1 MSRTQTWRI
10 VITLILVL
18 ASFYYI
24 WPTVKYWT
32 MTQNDKDRLQASN
45 PAEYLALKEKA
56 IRLGLDLQAGMHLV
70 YRVQME
76 KIEEKARENAVE
88 RALQIIRNRVDKFG
102 LTEPIIQKSGTDRII
117 VDLPG
122 YTDAERAQKLIG
134 ETAQLQFKLME
145 SFDNADLLFK
155 KIDSAVAAM
164 RKAEQPG
171 GDKAEE
177 TTPSASDNAAATD
190 SAAPDLLQM
199 LGTGEDG
206 STAVD
211 DDFLAQEELEKPF
224 STFLEALPQSGTPI
238 YMVEK
243 ELMPNIVAMLEKPA
257 IKRLVPNT
265 IQLAW
270 ATRSEIYTGREM
282 IRFYV
287 LMSRVQLSG
296 EYLTNASEQIDQY
309 GSPIVNFQLTR
320 KGGKIFARVT
330 GDNINKPLAIVLDGR
345 VESAPNISSRI
356 RDRGQ
361 ITMGSGATLA
371 DARMMAI
378 TLETGA
384 LPAPVEIIESHVV
397 GPSLG
402 QDSINKGLTSAVV
415 ALIIVMVFI
424 AIYYRVSGLVA
435 NGAMMFNVF
444 FLMSAM
450 AAIPGVALT
459 MPGIAGIILTIGIS
473 VDSNVLIFERIREE
487 LLTKKSIRASIDA
500 GYNRALLTIIDSHVT
515 TLITAAILFMFGS
528 GPVKGFAVTLFLGV
542 SISLYTALVI
552 TRAIF
557 DFRKGGK
564 SLSI

>member
-10 VITLILVL
+10 VVTLILVM
-18 ASFYYI
+18 ASVYYV

-32 MTQNDKDRLQASN
+32 MPQNDKDHLQANN
-45 PAEYLALKEKA
+45 PSEYLALKEKA

-76 KIEEKARENAVE
+76 KIEGAGRENAVE

-102 LTEPIIQKSGTDRII
+102 LTEPVIQKSGNDRII

-122 YTDAERAQKLIG
+122 YTDAERAQQLIG
-134 ETAQLQFKLME
+134 KTAQLQFKLME

-155 KIDSAVAAM
+155 KIDSALVAM
-164 RKAEQPG
+164 RKATSGKE
-171 GDKAEE
+171 DKAVEIADNSA
-177 TTPSASDNAAATD
+177 TSTASDSAT
-190 SAAPDLLQM
+190 PDLLGL
-199 LGTGEDG
+199 LGAGDDGTTLEDE
-206 STAVD
+206 
-211 DDFLAQEELEKPF
+211 DFLMQEELDRPF
-224 STFLEALPQSGTPI
+224 STYLEALGQSGGPI
-238 YMVEK
+238 FLVEN
-243 ELMPNIVAMLEKPA
+243 EMRPNIMAMLEKPA
-257 IKRLVPNT
+257 IKRLIPNT

-270 ATRSEIYTGREM
+270 ATRSENYTGRDM

-287 LMSRVQLSG
+287 LKSRVQLSG
-296 EYLTNASEQIDQY
+296 EHLTQARATVDQY

-320 KGGKIFARVT
+320 KGGQTFGRVT
-330 GDNINKPLAIVLDGR
+330 GGNINKPLAIILDGR

-361 ITMGSGATLA
+361 ITMGSGATL
-371 DARMMAI
+371 DDSKLLAI

-402 QDSINKGLTSAVV
+402 QDSINKGLTSAMVS
-415 ALIIVMVFI
+415 LIIVMVFI
-424 AIYYRVSGLVA
+424 AIYYRVSGLVSD
-435 NGAMMFNVF
+435 GAMMFNIF

-487 LLTKKSIRASIDA
+487 LLTKKSVRASIDA
-500 GYNRALLTIIDSHVT
+500 GYNRALLTIVDSHVT
-515 TLITAAILFMFGS
+515 TLITAAILFIFGS